1 MDVPNSGRRRV
12 LSSLAEASEPP
23 MELPEPSPPSRMYAC
38 LLENPNKFLYHLP
51 PKFSY
56 DIFFTAP
63 LYLKNKEMHQRLFT
77 VNIHADGP
85 GEVNEEPLKP
95 FWTGKLPEL
104 YSFAALGS
112 HVYCFGGRTSPTD
125 TNGIREVCKIQVL
138 PYIPKDAKWVSA
150 SPMISSRVDPFV
162 SVVGSKIFVCNSSY
176 YKFAPSDPDNGHWA
190 ELFDPVNGK
199 SEYIPDPPFPA
210 RAVIS
215 VSAAPEKPE
224 ILLVAFHE
232 RHSVCQFCL
241 YNVESRSWKM
251 LPPVFSSLHHEKWRV
266 KVRTVGNTLYYVDR
280 MDLIA
285 YNLELDMLLEA
296 SLWDL
301 GFFEDDMDFCPGSI
315 CQFIHLEKQ
324 RFCFLNVV
332 FEDYLHCVVADVF
345 HMPEKKA
352 LGISVVWQHKYP
364 TERVSPEWGP
374 PICLSSLVALRKGA
388 EHGLIC

>member
-1 MDVPNSGRRRV
+1 MDIPNSGRKRLLRCSKCSGRTG
-12 LSSLAEASEPP
+12 SSLAEASESPT
-23 MELPEPSPPSRMYAC
+23 ELPEPSPPSRMYAR
-38 LLENPNKFLYHLP
+38 LLENPTKFLYHLP

-56 DIFFTAP
+56 DLFFTAP
-63 LYLKNKEMHQRLFT
+63 LFLKNMEMHWRLFT
-77 VNIHADGP
+77 INIHADGP

-95 FWTGKLPEL
+95 FWTGKLL
-104 YSFAALGS
+104 
-112 HVYCFGGRTSPTD
+112 YCFGGRTSPTD

-138 PYIPKDAKWVSA
+138 PCIPNDAKWVTA

-176 YKFAPSDPDNGHWA
+176 YKFAHSDPDNAHWA
-190 ELFDPVNGK
+190 ELYDPVNGK

-215 VSAAPEKPE
+215 VSAALEKPE

-251 LPPVFSSLHHEKWRV
+251 LPPVFSFLSHEQWQV
-266 KVRTVGNTLYYVDR
+266 NVRTVGNTLYCVDR

-301 GFFEDDMDFCPGSI
+301 GFFEDDMDFCPASI
-315 CQFIHLEKQ
+315 CEFIHLEKQ
-324 RFCFLNVV
+324 RFCFLNDV
-332 FEDYLHCVVADVF
+332 FEDYLHCIVADVF

-352 LGISVVWQHKYP
+352 LGISVVWEHKYA